1 MPKMTRTLALVTAL
15 AMTLLAVGSMTT
27 SVAAQDGSLQVEV
40 AEYGS
45 RFFPDSSMADA
56 DGNPTRG
63 AWFVTE
69 GYIYEAGTLTCDDDG
84 ACNGVVYDDAGV
96 PSPEFPDA
104 VLGTWH
110 CAGTHLEDAAL
121 MGEFV
126 GPVALTTQVYDFGE
140 NGADSIMTSGYE
152 SANVG
157 VGYERAV
164 IGGTGM
170 YSGASGTQQQTTMGF
185 NNMELAIDG
194 IPLIGFTFAVE
205 LPV

>member
-1 MPKMTRTLALVTAL
+1 MPKMTRAIALLAALTL
-15 AMTLLAVGSMTT
+15 TLLAAGSMAT
-27 SVAAQDGSLQVEV
+27 SVAAQEGGLKVEV

-45 RFFPDSSMADA
+45 RFFPDPSMADA

-69 GYIYEAGTLTCDDDG
+69 GYIYEAGTLTCDDEG
-84 ACNGVVYDDAGV
+84 ACNGVVYDEAGV

-121 MGEFV
+121 MGVFE
-126 GPVALTTQVYDFGE
+126 GPVALTTQVYDFGQ
-140 NGADSIMTSGYE
+140 NGADSVMTSGYE

-157 VGYERAV
+157 VGYQRAV

-194 IPLIGFTFAVE
+194 IPLIGFTFSVE

>member
-1 MPKMTRTLALVTAL
+1 MTHKTRVTSMIAALMV
-15 AMTLLAVGSMTT
+15 TLLAIGSMAT
-27 SVAAQDGSLQVEV
+27 SVGAQEGGMNVEV

-69 GYIYEAGTLTCDDDG
+69 GYIYEAGTLTCDADG
-84 ACNGVVYDDAGV
+84 VCNGVVYDDAGV

-110 CAGTHLEDAAL
+110 CAGTHLEDAAV

-126 GPVALTTQVYDFGE
+126 GPVALTTQIFDFGE
-140 NGADSIMTSGYE
+140 NGADSIVTTGYE

-157 VGYERAV
+157 VGYQRAV
-164 IGGTGM
+164 VGGTGM
-170 YSGASGTQQQTTMGF
+170 YSGASGVQNQTTIGF
-185 NNMELAIDG
+185 NNIDLVIDG
-194 IPLIGFTFAVE
+194 VPLIGFTFSSE
-205 LPV
+205 LPA

>member
-1 MPKMTRTLALVTAL
+1 MALLMAL
-15 AMTLLAVGSMTT
+15 TMSLLAVGSTAT
-27 SVAAQDGSLQVEV
+27 LVLAQEGGLEVEV

-45 RFFPDSSMADA
+45 RFFPDSSMADE

-69 GYIYEAGTLTCDDDG
+69 GYIYEAGTLTCTDG
-84 ACNGVVYDDAGV
+84 ACNGVVYDEAGV

-110 CAGTHLEDAAL
+110 CAGTHLEDAAV

-140 NGADSIMTSGYE
+140 NGVDSIMTSGYE

-157 VGYERAV
+157 VEYQRAV

-170 YSGASGTQQQTTMGF
+170 YAGASGVQVQSTIGF
-185 NNMELAIDG
+185 NNADLVIDG
-194 IPLIGFTFAVE
+194 IPLIGFAFSVV
-205 LPV
+205 LPG

>member
-1 MPKMTRTLALVTAL
+1 MPKMTRPMALLTTL
-15 AMTLLAVGSMTT
+15 AMTLLAVGSMAT
-27 SVAAQDGSLQVEV
+27 SVAAQEEGMQVEV

-69 GYIYEAGTLTCDDDG
+69 GYIYEADTLTCVDG
-84 ACNGVVYDDAGV
+84 VCNGVLYDEMGN
-96 PSPEFPDA
+96 PSPEFPEA

-110 CAGTHLEDAAL
+110 CAGTHLEDAAV

-126 GPVALTTQVYDFGE
+126 GPVALTTQVFDFGE
-140 NGADSIMTSGYE
+140 NGADSIVTSGYE

-157 VGYERAV
+157 IAYERA
-164 IGGTGM
+164 ITGGTGM
-170 YSGASGTQQQTTMGF
+170 YSGASGVQQQTTIGF
-185 NNMELAIDG
+185 NNMELAVDG
-194 IPLIGFTFAVE
+194 IPLIGFVFSVG
-205 LPV
+205 LPT

>member
-1 MPKMTRTLALVTAL
+1 MALLTAL
-15 AMTLLAVGSMTT
+15 TMSLLAVGSTAT
-27 SVAAQDGSLQVEV
+27 LVLAQEGALEVEV

-45 RFFPDSSMADA
+45 RFFPDSSMADE

-69 GYIYEAGTLTCDDDG
+69 GYIYEAGTLTCTDG
-84 ACNGVVYDDAGV
+84 ACDGVVYDEAGV

-110 CAGTHLEDAAL
+110 CAGTHLEDAAV

-126 GPVALTTQVYDFGE
+126 GPVALTTQVFDFGE

-170 YSGASGTQQQTTMGF
+170 YSGASGVQQQTTIGF
-185 NNMELAIDG
+185 NNGDLAIDG
-194 IPLIGFTFAVE
+194 IPLVGFSFSVV
-205 LPV
+205 LPT